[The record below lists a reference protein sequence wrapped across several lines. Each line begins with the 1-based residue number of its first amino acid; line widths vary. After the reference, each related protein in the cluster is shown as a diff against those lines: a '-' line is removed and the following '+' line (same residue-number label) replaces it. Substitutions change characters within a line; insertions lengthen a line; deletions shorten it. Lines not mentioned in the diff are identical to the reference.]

1 MKIAVM
7 ASLPTKRNVDVYA
20 RQSEFYY
27 FANIMNPASPLKI
40 SILAFFLFFLY
51 GGLICE
57 AQNGYW
63 VKWTSDDA
71 QYYSDW
77 KEFSSKSE
85 GEKYTDSI
93 QHSFQN
99 IGYLGLFSKRT
110 ELAKDSLL
118 VDFELGEKYFLSSIS
133 QGNVPVAFSKG
144 SDPLTREYV
153 SASNWMQN
161 VIREAEN
168 NGFPFAQVKLDSI
181 HRNGNELSAV
191 FKYDAGPLILWDSL
205 KVSGDTKTQE
215 KYVENLVGI
224 RPGSPFSQKQLDY
237 AHEVLGRSPYFVVTQ
252 APAVDFQIKK
262 AQPTFTLRDRN
273 TNVLD
278 GIIGLLPNANEPG
291 KMLITGQL
299 NLELY
304 HLGGKGRDVAVHW
317 QRLNVATQS
326 LDISAKESFLFNSPL
341 DVGIGF
347 NLLKQDS
354 TFLNRYLSLDFGYH
368 LSKSSY
374 LRFFTRR
381 QSSDI
386 LNTEDYDDATEL
398 PDVADYRW
406 NQYGIGITLDKQDS
420 PFFPR
425 RGFLMLGEF
434 AMGNKRI
441 LENTGFPSEVYLG
454 LDLNSPQ
461 YMGKA
466 VMEKH
471 VFIRPTWG
479 MWFKGSGG
487 FAQNQN
493 LLLNDLFRL
502 GGLKTIRGFNENYFF
517 ARSYAYLNMEQRLF
531 FGENSFL
538 MVFADVGILE
548 NPYFA
553 PSIDKPF
560 SFGAGIN
567 LDTGSG
573 VFRFIYGVG
582 KSNLQPLQFSYSRI
596 HFGYLARF

>member
-1 MKIAVM
+1 M
-7 ASLPTKRNVDVYA
+7 ASLPAKRNVYVYA

-27 FANIMNPASPLKI
+27 FANIINPASPLKI
-40 SILAFFLFFLY
+40 SLLAFFLFFLC

-57 AQNGYW
+57 AQNEYW
-63 VKWTSDDA
+63 VKLTCDDSS
-71 QYYSDW
+71 YDSEW
-77 KEFSSKSE
+77 KGFSSKSA
-85 GEKYTDSI
+85 GENYADSI
-93 QHSFQN
+93 QSAFQN
-99 IGYLGLFSKRT
+99 IGYLGLFTKKT
-110 ELAKDSLL
+110 EIANDSLL
-118 VDFELGEKYFLSSIS
+118 VDFVLGEKYFLSSIS
-133 QGNVPVAFSKG
+133 QGNVPVEFSKD
-144 SDPLTREYV
+144 SDPLTRDYA
-153 SASNWMQN
+153 SASNWMRN

-181 HRNGNELSAV
+181 HRNGNELAAV
-191 FKYDAGPLILWDSL
+191 FNFDAGPLILWDSV
-205 KVSGDTKTQE
+205 KVAGDTKTQE
-215 KYVENLVGI
+215 KYLENLVGI
-224 RPGSPFSQKQLDY
+224 RPGDPFSQKQLEY
-237 AHEVLGRSPYFVVTQ
+237 ANEVLSRSPYFVVVQ
-252 APAVDFQIKK
+252 APMVDFQIKK
-262 AQPTFTLRDRN
+262 ARPTFTLRDRN
-273 TNVLD
+273 ANVLD
-278 GIIGLLPNANEPG
+278 GIIGLLPNANESG

-299 NLELY
+299 DLELY

-326 LDISAKESFLFNSPL
+326 LDISAKESFLFNSAV
-341 DVGIGF
+341 DISVGF

-368 LSKSSY
+368 LSKNSY

-381 QSSDI
+381 QASDV
-386 LNTEDYDDATEL
+386 LNTEDYDDVTEL

-406 NQYGIGITLDKQDS
+406 NQYGIGFTLDKQDS

-425 RGFLMLGEF
+425 RGFLMFGEF
-434 AMGNKRI
+434 ALGNKRI
-441 LENTGFPSEVYLG
+441 LENTGFPPDVYVG
-454 LDLNSPQ
+454 IDLKSPQ
-461 YMGKA
+461 YFGKA
-466 VMEKH
+466 VLEKH

-487 FAQNQN
+487 FTQNQN

-517 ARSYAYLNMEQRLF
+517 ARSYVYLNMEQRLF

-538 MVFADVGILE
+538 MVFADAGILE

-553 PSIDKPF
+553 PSIDKPV